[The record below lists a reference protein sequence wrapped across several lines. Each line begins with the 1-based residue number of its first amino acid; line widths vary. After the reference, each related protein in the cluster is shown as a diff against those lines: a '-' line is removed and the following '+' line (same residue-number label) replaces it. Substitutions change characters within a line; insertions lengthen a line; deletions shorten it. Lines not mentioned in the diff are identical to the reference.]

1 MEGVIAVAAPFVM
14 VVAIVWLVQNGKNK
28 RAEMASGGSRE
39 DQAIIGQMQHQID
52 KLTDRVA
59 VLERLVTDDDRR
71 FQSIAKRLPDG
82 VEPVR
87 LYESY
92 LTNFSFASGE

>member
-1 MEGVIAVAAPFVM
+1 MEGVIAVVAPFAM

-28 RAEMASGGSRE
+28 RAEMTSGSSRE

-71 FQSIAKRLPDG
+71 LSREIDSLRDRGRPPA
-82 VEPVR
+82 
-87 LYESY
+87 
-92 LTNFSFASGE
+92 